1 MTVDKPD
8 HETGAEASEAV
19 NEGGSGAE
27 AAGQTDP
34 AVEIVPPQAANDSA
48 AGDAEPA
55 PEGPSADEQ
64 IAELKDRVLR
74 AVAEAENTRRRAQRD
89 VEDARKYAVATM
101 ARDLLGVA
109 DNLRRALEAVPA
121 EARQSHAEL
130 ENLMTGVEMTEREL
144 AKAFDKAGI
153 TMIDPMGEKLDP
165 NLHQAMMQ
173 VPDGSAE
180 PGTVV
185 QVVQVGYKIQ
195 DRLLRPAMVG
205 VAAPPA
211 GGSGGP
217 GEQVDRQA

>member
-1 MTVDKPD
+1 MTVDKPE
-8 HETGAEASEAV
+8 HQTGAEPT
-19 NEGGSGAE
+19 EGGEQAP
-27 AAGQTDP
+27 GQADP
-34 AVEIVPPQAANDSA
+34 AVEMEPPAAANDADPAAAAEGEPSSDDLAKSA
-48 AGDAEPA
+48 EAEI
-55 PEGPSADEQ
+55 E
-64 IAELKDRVLR
+64 ELKDRVLR
-74 AVAEAENTRRRAQRD
+74 AVAEAENVRRRAQRD

-101 ARDLLGVA
+101 ARDLLAVA
-109 DNLRRALEAVPA
+109 DNLRRALDAVPA
-121 EARQSHAEL
+121 EARQGHAAL

-144 AKAFDKAGI
+144 AKAFEKAGI

-173 VPDGSAE
+173 VPDGSAA

-205 VAAPPA
+205 VAAPPS
-211 GGSGGP
+211 GGAGGP

>member
-8 HETGAEASEAV
+8 QQAGPDSQAETTGEAGPA
-19 NEGGSGAE
+19 
-27 AAGQTDP
+27 TDMETP
-34 AVEIVPPQAANDSA
+34 VAANDAGPDA
-48 AGDAEPA
+48 AAADSERSSNELASHAE
-55 PEGPSADEQ
+55 
-64 IAELKDRVLR
+64 AEIEVLKDRVLR

-89 VEDARKYAVATM
+89 VEDARKYAVAEM

-109 DNLRRALEAVPA
+109 DNLRRALDAVPA
-121 EARQSHAEL
+121 EARESHAEL
-130 ENLMTGVEMTEREL
+130 ANLMTGVELTEREL
-144 AKAFDKAGI
+144 AKAFDKVGI
-153 TMIDPMGEKLDP
+153 AKIDPMGEKLDP

-173 VPDGSAE
+173 VPDATAE

-205 VAAPPA
+205 VAAPPSA
-211 GGSGGP
+211 GSGGP